1 MNEMVLKINSV
12 DKYFGGLKA
21 VNNFSLFVKRGEIV
35 GIIGPNGSGKTT
47 LFNLIS
53 GFLKPDK
60 GEIFLNGKNITNLS
74 PHVRADLGIG
84 RLFQDVRIFKK
95 LTVLEN
101 VLLARKNHKIEG
113 PLSPIF
119 KIKTIKKEMEIEM
132 EKALKWLEF
141 VGLKEKKDSLS
152 ENLSFGQQKPLALAT
167 ILFSESELLL
177 LDEPL
182 AGLDLKMKKKI
193 SELICELKNFGKT
206 ILVIE
211 HLLDFV
217 FDISDRVVLMNNGSK
232 VFDGNPGELRKNHLL
247 TEVFTGKYA

>member
-21 VNNFSLFVKRGEIV
+21 VNNFSLSVKRGEIV

-113 PLSPIF
+113 PLLPIF
-119 KIKTIKKEMEIEM
+119 KIKTIKKEKRKEM

-141 VGLKEKKDSLS
+141 VGLKEKK
-152 ENLSFGQQKPLALAT
+152 
-167 ILFSESELLL
+167 
-177 LDEPL
+177 
-182 AGLDLKMKKKI
+182 
-193 SELICELKNFGKT
+193 
-206 ILVIE
+206 
-211 HLLDFV
+211 
-217 FDISDRVVLMNNGSK
+217 R
-232 VFDGNPGELRKNHLL
+232 
-247 TEVFTGKYA
+247 